1 MEIEKI
7 FINEFNFIPDKIVQ
21 KHEIELPI
29 SEEVL
34 DKYINEYA
42 HDVKSVDTSIFKQ
55 IFNEIDLNTGDTII
69 YKGKVFNVNITETP
83 DDRRKFIMLKLQD
96 QKLFENKENV

>member
-1 MEIEKI
+1 MGNEKI
-7 FINEFNFIPDKIVQ
+7 FINTLNFIPDKIVQ
-21 KHEIELPI
+21 KRKIKLSI
-29 SEEVL
+29 SEKDL
-34 DKYINEYA
+34 DKYIDEHVYT
-42 HDVKSVDTSIFKQ
+42 DVS

-69 YKGKVFNVNITETP
+69 YKGKIFNVNITETP

>member
-1 MEIEKI
+1 MLNEKI
-7 FINEFNFIPDKIVQ
+7 FVNELNFIPGKIVQ

-29 SEEVL
+29 SEEKL
-34 DKYINEYA
+34 DKYIDEHVYIDA
-42 HDVKSVDTSIFKQ
+42 S

-69 YKGKVFNVNITETP
+69 YKGKVFNINITETP
-83 DDRRKFIMLKLQD
+83 NDRRKIIMLKLQD

>member
-1 MEIEKI
+1 MGNEKI
-7 FINEFNFIPDKIVQ
+7 FINVLNFIPDKIVQ
-21 KHEIELPI
+21 KRKIKLSI
-29 SEEVL
+29 SEKDL
-34 DKYINEYA
+34 DKYIDEHIYTDA
-42 HDVKSVDTSIFKQ
+42 S

-69 YKGKVFNVNITETP
+69 YKGKIFNINITETP

>member
-1 MEIEKI
+1 MKYNEKI
-7 FINEFNFIPDKIVQ
+7 FVNVLDFIPDTIVQ
-21 KHEIELPI
+21 KREIKLSI
-29 SEEVL
+29 SEKDL
-34 DKYINEYA
+34 DKYIDEHVYTDA
-42 HDVKSVDTSIFKQ
+42 S

>member
-1 MEIEKI
+1 MGNEKI
-7 FINEFNFIPDKIVQ
+7 FINVLNFIPDKIVQ
-21 KHEIELPI
+21 KRKIKLSI
-29 SEEVL
+29 SEKDL
-34 DKYINEYA
+34 DKYIDEHVYTDA
-42 HDVKSVDTSIFKQ
+42 S

-83 DDRRKFIMLKLQD
+83 YDRRKFIMLKLQD

>member
-1 MEIEKI
+1 MGNEKI
-7 FINEFNFIPDKIVQ
+7 FINVLNFIPDKIVQ
-21 KHEIELPI
+21 KRKIKLSI
-29 SEEVL
+29 SEKDL
-34 DKYINEYA
+34 DKYIDEHVYTDA
-42 HDVKSVDTSIFKQ
+42 S

-69 YKGKVFNVNITETP
+69 YKGKIFNVNITETP

>member
-1 MEIEKI
+1 MKNEKI
-7 FINEFNFIPDKIVQ
+7 FINVLNFIPDMIVQ
-21 KHEIELPI
+21 KRKIKLSI
-29 SEEVL
+29 SEKDL
-34 DKYINEYA
+34 DKYIDEHVYTDA
-42 HDVKSVDTSIFKQ
+42 S

-96 QKLFENKENV
+96 QKLFENKENI

>member
-1 MEIEKI
+1 MGNEKI
-7 FINEFNFIPDKIVQ
+7 FINVLNFIPDKIVQ
-21 KHEIELPI
+21 KRKIKLSI
-29 SEEVL
+29 SEKDL
-34 DKYINEYA
+34 DKYIDEHIYTDA
-42 HDVKSVDTSIFKQ
+42 S

-69 YKGKVFNVNITETP
+69 YKGKIFNVNITETP

>member
-1 MEIEKI
+1 MKYNEKI
-7 FINEFNFIPDKIVQ
+7 FVNVLDFIPDTIVQ
-21 KHEIELPI
+21 KREIKLSI
-29 SEEVL
+29 SEKDL
-34 DKYINEYA
+34 DKYIDEHVYTDA
-42 HDVKSVDTSIFKQ
+42 S

-69 YKGKVFNVNITETP
+69 YKGKIFNVNITETP

>member
-1 MEIEKI
+1 MKYNEKI
-7 FINEFNFIPDKIVQ
+7 FVNVLDFIPDTIVQ
-21 KHEIELPI
+21 KREIKLSI
-29 SEEVL
+29 SEKDL
-34 DKYINEYA
+34 DKYIDEHVYTDA
-42 HDVKSVDTSIFKQ
+42 S

-69 YKGKVFNVNITETP
+69 YKGKVFNVNVTETP

>member
-1 MEIEKI
+1 METEKI
-7 FINEFNFIPDKIVQ
+7 FVNVINFIPDTIIHKS
-21 KHEIELPI
+21 KIELSI
-29 SEEVL
+29 SEKEL
-34 DKYINEYA
+34 DKYIDEHVYTDA
-42 HDVKSVDTSIFKQ
+42 S

-69 YKGKVFNVNITETP
+69 YKGKVFNVNVTETP

>member
-1 MEIEKI
+1 MKKI
-7 FINEFNFIPDKIVQ
+7 FINVLNFIPDKIVQ
-21 KHEIELPI
+21 KRKIKLSI
-29 SEEVL
+29 SEKDL
-34 DKYINEYA
+34 DKYIDEHVYTNA
-42 HDVKSVDTSIFKQ
+42 S

-83 DDRRKFIMLKLQD
+83 YASRKFIMLKLQD

>member
-1 MEIEKI
+1 MKYNEKI
-7 FINEFNFIPDKIVQ
+7 FVNVLDIIPDTIVQ
-21 KHEIELPI
+21 KREIKLSI
-29 SEEVL
+29 SEKDL
-34 DKYINEYA
+34 DKYIDEHVYTDA
-42 HDVKSVDTSIFKQ
+42 S

-69 YKGKVFNVNITETP
+69 YKGKIFNVNITETP

>member
-1 MEIEKI
+1 MGNEKI
-7 FINEFNFIPDKIVQ
+7 FINVLNFIPDKIVQ
-21 KHEIELPI
+21 KRKIKLSI
-29 SEEVL
+29 SEKDL
-34 DKYINEYA
+34 DKYIDEHVYT
-42 HDVKSVDTSIFKQ
+42 DVS

-69 YKGKVFNVNITETP
+69 YKGKVFNVNVTETP

>member
-1 MEIEKI
+1 MRNEKI
-7 FINEFNFIPDKIVQ
+7 FISVLNFIPDKIVQ
-21 KHEIELPI
+21 KCKIKLSI
-29 SEEVL
+29 SEKDL
-34 DKYINEYA
+34 DKYIDEHVYTDA
-42 HDVKSVDTSIFKQ
+42 S
-55 IFNEIDLNTGDTII
+55 IFNEIDLDTGDTII

>member
-1 MEIEKI
+1 MKNEKI
-7 FINEFNFIPDKIVQ
+7 FINVLNFIPDMILKKRKI
-21 KHEIELPI
+21 KLSI
-29 SEEVL
+29 SEKDL
-34 DKYINEYA
+34 DKYIDEHVYTDA
-42 HDVKSVDTSIFKQ
+42 S

-69 YKGKVFNVNITETP
+69 YKGKVFFFFLTETP